1 MRVWWGGVSVYVCVG
16 GGVDG
21 EMVRV
26 GRVQAVLGL
35 IFELP
40 ESVSLGWLAGR
51 VWEEREA
58 VGGR

>member
-1 MRVWWGGVSVYVCVG
+1 MYVCVG
-16 GGVDG
+16 RGGGGGRGVDW
-21 EMVRV
+21 EMVPV
-26 GRVQAVLGL
+26 GRVEAVLGL

-51 VWEEREA
+51 VWEELGA